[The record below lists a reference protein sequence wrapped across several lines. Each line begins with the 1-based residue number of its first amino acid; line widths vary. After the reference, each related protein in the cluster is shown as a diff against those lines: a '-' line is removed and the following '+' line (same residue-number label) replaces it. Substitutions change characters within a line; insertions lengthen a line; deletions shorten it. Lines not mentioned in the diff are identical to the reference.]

1 MMKNKDVP
9 CCAADAMRR
18 VTLVDVGE
26 TTIGL
31 AMLDLVFAEVQRL
44 GLADD
49 AAVRTELIRRVK
61 VYNYVPP
68 PAAEAYAA
76 AVHREYAN
84 WNEGGKR

>member
-1 MMKNKDVP
+1 MKNTDVP

-18 VTLVDVGE
+18 VTPVDVGE
-26 TTIGL
+26 TTIDL

-68 PAAEAYAA
+68 PAAEAYAT
-76 AVHREYAN
+76 AVYREYAKR
-84 WNEGGKR
+84 NEGGKR